1 MRKATLPLVFVLLT
15 ALSAGCEPRGNDDTE
30 STKPVHCTVIVDGPK
45 ADEKRAKFAG
55 SVRYRCATPG
65 AEKLILK
72 IRLERR
78 DGDKWRSVASATHTL
93 RGKTTYAAEL
103 KYQSKALSIDCRT
116 GTFRT
121 VVDWSRTSR
130 KDTEGDNLIS
140 GAVKDP
146 CRAPLFG

>member
-1 MRKATLPLVFVLLT
+1 MRKATIPLVFVLLT
-15 ALSAGCEPRGNDDTE
+15 ALSAGCEPRGNDDTA

-45 ADEKRAKFAG
+45 ADEKRTEFAG
-55 SVRYRCATPG
+55 RVRYRCATPG
-65 AEKLILK
+65 AEKLTIK

-78 DGDKWRSVASATHTL
+78 DGEKWRSVASATHNL
-93 RGKTTYAAEL
+93 KGKQTYAAEL
-103 KYQSKALSIDCRT
+103 KYQSKDLKLSCRT

-130 KDTEGDNLIS
+130 KNTEGDNLIS
-140 GAVKDP
+140 GSVKDP